1 MHFQNNVSAAILFY
15 SPDSV
20 EHNWEKTDLWSTAI
34 SLPGVRVIR
43 DINGAEAK
51 LFRVYTSGYTVLYDA
66 AGHLL
71 FHGGI
76 THFAGTPAT
85 TLGVKR
91 SLHFLPT
98 ISQIISVHLS
108 SAVMYSMPQS
118 SIGTPYDAW
127 TDRRGENSAL
137 ERSAYLFQEH
147 QRKIIHQTSHLFAYL
162 MIVQWVGGSS
172 QHS

>member
-1 MHFQNNVSAAILFY
+1 MPTLAVLMHPRCSCSHASLQELSRLLMHFQGNVSAAILFY

-76 THFAGTPAT
+76 THRGHSGDNAG
-85 TLGVKR
+85 
-91 SLHFLPT
+91 
-98 ISQIISVHLS
+98 SQAIAALLTHHL
-108 SAVMYSMPQS
+108 A
-118 SIGTPYDAW
+118 D
-127 TDRRGENSAL
+127 
-137 ERSAYLFQEH
+137 H
-147 QRKIIHQTSHLFAYL
+147 QRTPVFGCDVFDAAEQYRDPL
-162 MIVQWVGGSS
+162 
-172 QHS
+172 